1 MVAAPREVRIEL
13 GRLYPAQ
20 HEAVYHPARYVAIE
34 ASTKAGKTHG
44 CLTWQLWRVLS
55 DPGIHWWVAPVYAQ
69 AKIAYHRAAKMIP
82 RELRRLNQTE
92 LSITLLNG
100 SIWTFKS
107 GEKPDNLY
115 GDDVRSAVID
125 EASRMREASWIAVR
139 STLTATKGPIRLIG
153 NVRGR
158 KNWHYAL
165 ARAAA
170 SGARDMHYV
179 KLTAWDAVAGGVL
192 DREEVEDAQR
202 VLPEHVFRELYLA
215 EPTDDGTNPFGLDA
229 IEACILA
236 RPPRDTADV
245 WGWDLAKKQDWTVGI
260 GLTDAGHVARLER
273 WQKRPWPWTK
283 TKIAEH
289 TGDLYAL
296 IDSTGVGDPV
306 VEDLQTLHNMHAEGL
321 VFTSRS
327 KQQLMEELASAIQAG
342 EVRFEEGVLADELR
356 EMEYAYT
363 RTGAIY
369 AAPEGQ
375 HDDCVMALAL
385 ANHARRNRR
394 RVQVAIP
401 AAVRAGRIGKRRRA

>member
-1 MVAAPREVRIEL
+1 MVAALRTIEIEL

-20 HEAVYHPARYVAIE
+20 HEAVYHPARYVVIE

-44 CLTWQLWRVLS
+44 CLTWQLSRVLM

-82 RELRRLNQTE
+82 RQLRKLNQTE

-100 SIWTFKS
+100 SVWTFRS
-107 GEKPDNLY
+107 AEKPDNLY
-115 GDDVRSAVID
+115 GDDVRSAVVD
-125 EASRMREASWIAVR
+125 EASRMREASWHAVR

-165 ARAAA
+165 ARNAAA
-170 SGARDMHYV
+170 GAHDMHYV
-179 KLTAWDAVAGGVL
+179 KLTAWDAVAGGVIE
-192 DREEVEDAQR
+192 RAEVEDAQR

-215 EPTDDGTNPFGLDA
+215 EPTDDGSNPFGLDA

-236 RPPRDTADV
+236 RKPQGVPVA
-245 WGWDLAKKQDWTVGI
+245 WGWDLAKKVDWTVGI
-260 GLTDAGHVARLER
+260 GLNDSGHAVALDR

-283 TKIAEH
+283 KRIATL
-289 TGDLYAL
+289 TGDNYAM
-296 IDSTGVGDPV
+296 IDSSGVGDPV
-306 VEDLQTLHNMHAEGL
+306 LDDLQLEYKMHVDGL

-327 KQQLMEELASAIQAG
+327 KQQLMEELAEAIQAG
-342 EVRFEEGVLADELR
+342 DVRFEDGTLADELR
-356 EMEYAYT
+356 EMEYSYT
-363 RTGAIY
+363 RTGAVY
-369 AAPEGQ
+369 SAPEGQ

-385 ANHARRNRR
+385 AHRARRQKGKVARMVPRIKGRTSQRTRR
-394 RVQVAIP
+394 QA
-401 AAVRAGRIGKRRRA
+401 